1 MISKTSF
8 RLTTKILLLALGNVA
23 LLGILFLAFV
33 RLQLGQ
39 DFESFLMTTARERI
53 LSESRSIALEM
64 RDSEASTWSQVL
76 ADHSSAHGVTF
87 ALYRGD
93 GDWVAGPK
101 LNLPQELK
109 ERLIAPPGGRG
120 RDGGRQWDGQARE
133 GPRREGPPHEGPPR
147 EVPSARAMASFGA
160 GPFLITAKSDGGY
173 NYWVTMRTFIPPG
186 GPSERP
192 SRGMLVIASP
202 NLLTNPFFFQLT
214 PWILIGLAAMGVSLL
229 CWLPLVRGL
238 TGSISQMTDA
248 TAKIAEGAFDTQV
261 AVKRQ
266 DELGLLGSS
275 INRMAARL
283 GAFTHGQKRFLGDVA
298 HELRSPLGRM
308 QLALGILDRKVDE
321 SGAAYVKDLADD
333 VRVMASL
340 TDGLL
345 EFAKAE
351 MRQVA
356 VELGPVNLA
365 DVVWRAVK
373 AESRNGVRLEVE
385 VDPLLMVNGE
395 AECLFRA
402 VANVLRNSVRYAGEQ
417 GPIVVA
423 AGRIRGE
430 VNLTVSDAGPGVPSD
445 AVDQIFAPFYRLE
458 YARDR
463 ESGGAGLGLAIV
475 KSCVEACGGRVSCRN
490 LEPQGLEVS
499 MVLAAT

>member
-1 MISKTSF
+1 MIGTTSF
-8 RLTTKILLLALGNVA
+8 RLTTKILLLALANVA
-23 LLGILFLAFV
+23 LLGGLFLAFV

-64 RDSEASTWSQVL
+64 RDSEASTWTQVL
-76 ADHSSAHGVTF
+76 AEHSVAHGVTF
-87 ALYRGD
+87 VLYRGD
-93 GDWVAGPK
+93 GNWVAGPK
-101 LNLPQELK
+101 LNLPKELK
-109 ERLIAPPGGRG
+109 ERLIVPPGLRG
-120 RDGGRQWDGQARE
+120 PEGVRSFGGGPYGGGPGDGS
-133 GPRREGPPHEGPPR
+133 PREGPPR
-147 EVPSARAMASFGA
+147 EVPSARHMASFGA
-160 GPFLITAKSDGGY
+160 GPYLTTAKGDGD
-173 NYWVTMRTFIPPG
+173 NHYWVTMRTFIPPV
-186 GPSERP
+186 GPTERP

-214 PWILIGLAAMGVSLL
+214 PWILIGFAAMVVSLL
-229 CWLPLVRGL
+229 CWLPLVRGI
-238 TGSISQMTDA
+238 TGSITQMTDA
-248 TAKIAEGAFDTQV
+248 TAKIAEGDFDTQV
-261 AVKRQ
+261 SVKRQ
-266 DELGLLGSS
+266 DELGLLGVS

-321 SGAAYVKDLADD
+321 SGEAYVKDLADD
-333 VRVMASL
+333 VRVMAAL

-351 MRQVA
+351 MRQGVL
-356 VELGPVNLA
+356 ELGPVNLA

-373 AESRNGVRLEVE
+373 AESRNGVQVEVE
-385 VDPLLMVNGE
+385 VDPLLMVTGE

-402 VANVLRNSVRYAGEQ
+402 VANVLRNAVRYAGEQ
-417 GPIVVA
+417 GPIVVT
-423 AGRIRGE
+423 AGRVRGE
-430 VNLTVSDAGPGVPSD
+430 VNLTVSDGGPGVPTESM
-445 AVDQIFAPFYRLE
+445 DQIFAPFYRLE

-475 KSCVEACGGRVSCRN
+475 RSCVEACGGRVSCRN
-490 LEPQGLEVS
+490 REPQGLEVS